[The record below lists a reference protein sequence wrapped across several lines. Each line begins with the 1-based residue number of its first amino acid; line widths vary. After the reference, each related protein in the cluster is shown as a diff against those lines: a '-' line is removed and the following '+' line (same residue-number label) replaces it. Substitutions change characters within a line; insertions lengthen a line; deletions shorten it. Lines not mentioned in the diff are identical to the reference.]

1 MEIENA
7 RKADKSIL
15 FQNVLGF
22 DISEREG
29 ITCTL
34 NLITCPTK
42 INEL

>member
-22 DISEREG
+22 DISEM
-29 ITCTL
+29 L
-34 NLITCPTK
+34 
-42 INEL
+42 